1 MVLSEDEQTY
11 IQQTI
16 GLYPDFPK
24 PGVLFRDFMPC
35 LRDPRAFRLLVTELG
50 ERVAASGADVLL
62 VPEARGYLFGA
73 PVALRL
79 GIPLVCARKS
89 GKLPGNLHRE
99 AYALEYG
106 EAVLEIQQ
114 GSIKPGSRVYIMDDL
129 LATGG
134 TITALEKL
142 ALAEGAEVTA
152 CGFIM
157 ELLGLNGRQN
167 LQCQN
172 FQVLFQI

>member
-1 MVLSEDEQTY
+1 MLSEEDQAY

-35 LRDPRAFRLLVTELG
+35 LRDPRAFKLLVTELG
-50 ERVAASGADVLL
+50 ERVAASGADILL

-73 PVALRL
+73 PVALSL
-79 GIPLVCARKS
+79 GLPLVCARKP

-106 EAVLEIQQ
+106 EAVLEVQQ
-114 GSIKPGSRVYIMDDL
+114 GSIKPGSKVYIMDDL

-142 ALAEGAEVTA
+142 VLTEGAEVAA

-157 ELLGLNGRQN
+157 ELLGLNGRRN

-172 FQVLFQI
+172 LDTLFQV